1 MTLTGSKFHDQCELA
16 LNVTP
21 PDCNFWNKKVVNFR
35 GFGVPTARLEG
46 GKGEPALGGSGM
58 AIFDLLGAGFL
69 VIFFYHRGPGAVSSE
84 PGIGEGITPK

>member
-1 MTLTGSKFHDQCELA
+1 MGLIKKLLISGVLGLK
-16 LNVTP
+16 P
-21 PDCNFWNKKVVNFR
+21 PVCS
-35 GFGVPTARLEG
+35 TQ
-46 GKGEPALGGSGM
+46 KGESALGGSGM